1 MSLTTPELLTRARMV
16 ANNAYAP
23 YSRFPVGAVLVSAS
37 GSIYDG
43 VNVEN
48 ASFGGTICAER
59 MALGA
64 AVTAEG
70 SAMRLSVVVVHTTAS
85 PPAAPCG
92 LCLQVL
98 SEFCTAGT
106 RVICGNHLSETR
118 EFRFSDL
125 LPQAFSGKELPGIEP

>member
-1 MSLTTPELLTRARMV
+1 MSTFPEHMDRARDISEH
-16 ANNAYAP
+16 AYAP
-23 YSRFPVGAVLVSAS
+23 YSRYHVGACLWSNS
-37 GSIYDG
+37 GKVYDG

-48 ASFGGTICAER
+48 ASYGGTICAER

-70 SAMRLSVVVVHTTAS
+70 PALKLRQVTVYTTSS

-98 SEFCTAGT
+98 SEFCATDT
-106 RVICGNHLSETR
+106 RVVCGNHKGEMRIFT
-118 EFRFSDL
+118 FGNL
-125 LPQAFSGKELPGIEP
+125 LPQAFHGHEITPEQD

>member
-1 MSLTTPELLTRARMV
+1 MSTFPDHIERAR
-16 ANNAYAP
+16 AISARAYAP
-23 YSRFPVGAVLVSAS
+23 YSRYQVGATLLTDS
-37 GSIYDG
+37 GAAYDG

-70 SAMRLSVVVVHTTAS
+70 PAMRLRQVTIHTTSS

-98 SEFCTAGT
+98 AEFCGTDT
-106 RVICGNHLSETR
+106 RVVCGNHKGEVR
-118 EFRFSDL
+118 IYVFGNL
-125 LPQAFSGKELPGIEP
+125 LPQAFHGHEMTPAEP

>member
-1 MSLTTPELLTRARMV
+1 MSTFPDHLERAREV
-16 ANNAYAP
+16 SSRAYAP
-23 YSRFPVGAVLVSAS
+23 YSRYRVGATLLAAS
-37 GSIYDG
+37 GATYDG

-70 SAMRLSVVVVHTTAS
+70 PHLRLRQVTVHTTSS

-98 SEFCTAGT
+98 SEFCATDT
-106 RVICGNHLSETR
+106 RVVCGNHQGEVR
-118 EFRFSDL
+118 EFIFGDL
-125 LPQAFSGKELPGIEP
+125 LPQAFHGHEITPTDA

>member
-1 MSLTTPELLTRARMV
+1 MNTLSDHLERARLV
-16 ANNAYAP
+16 SERAYAP
-23 YSRFPVGAVLVSAS
+23 YSRYQVGAVLLATS
-37 GSIYDG
+37 GAVYDG

-48 ASFGGTICAER
+48 ASYGGTICAER

-70 SAMRLSVVVVHTTAS
+70 PALRLRQVTVHTTSS

-98 SEFCTAGT
+98 SEFCGTDT
-106 RVICGNHLSETR
+106 RVVCGNHQGEVRS
-118 EFRFSDL
+118 FSFGEL
-125 LPQAFSGKELPGIEP
+125 LPQAFHGHEITPVQG

>member
-1 MSLTTPELLTRARMV
+1 MSTFPDHLQRAREV
-16 ANNAYAP
+16 SFHAYAP
-23 YSRFPVGAVLVSAS
+23 YSRYRVGATLLSAS
-37 GSIYDG
+37 GGTYDG

-59 MALGA
+59 TALGA

-70 SAMRLSVVVVHTTAS
+70 PSLRLRQVTVHTTSS

-98 SEFCTAGT
+98 SEFCATDT
-106 RVICGNHLSETR
+106 RVVCGNHRGEVR
-118 EFRFSDL
+118 EFRFGDL
-125 LPQAFSGKELPGIEP
+125 LPQAFHCHELTPSDA

>member
-1 MSLTTPELLTRARMV
+1 MSTFPDHMDRARTV
-16 ANNAYAP
+16 SARAYAP
-23 YSRFPVGAVLVSAS
+23 YSHYHVGAVLVSTDGAA
-37 GSIYDG
+37 YDG

-48 ASFGGTICAER
+48 ASYGGTICAER

-70 SAMRLSVVVVHTTAS
+70 PALRLRQVTVFTTSS

-98 SEFCTAGT
+98 SEFCATDT
-106 RVICGNHLSETR
+106 RVVCGNHKGEVR
-118 EFRFSDL
+118 IFMFGNL
-125 LPQAFSGKELPGIEP
+125 LPQAFHGHEITPVQD